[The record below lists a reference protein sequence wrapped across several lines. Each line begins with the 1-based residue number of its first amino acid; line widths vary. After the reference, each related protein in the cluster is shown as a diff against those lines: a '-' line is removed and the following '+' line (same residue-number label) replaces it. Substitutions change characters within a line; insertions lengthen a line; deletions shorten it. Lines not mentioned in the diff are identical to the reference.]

1 MPGAE
6 VVKGVNAR
14 GSTWNPEVAQVLIRE
29 HVQLDGALLPILHA
43 LQEEFGYIDEAAE
56 PLIAAALNRSR
67 AEIHGVVTFYHD
79 FRRAPAGRH
88 VLKLCRAEA
97 CQAAGGDALA
107 GRAQERLGLALGETA
122 ADGSVTLEPIYCL
135 GLCAVAPSAMIDGR
149 VVGRLDAQRLDA
161 LLAEVE
167 R

>member
-1 MPGAE
+1 MTGASA
-6 VVKGVNAR
+6 GGN
-14 GSTWNPEVAQVLIRE
+14 TWNPEVAQQLIRE
-29 HVQLDGALLPILHA
+29 HMQLDGALLPILHA
-43 LQEEFGYIDEAAE
+43 LQEEFGYIDEAAV
-56 PLIAAALNRSR
+56 PLIAEALNLSR
-67 AEIHGVVTFYHD
+67 AEVHGVVTFYHD

-107 GRAQERLGLALGETA
+107 ARACERLGVALGETA
-122 ADGSVTLEPIYCL
+122 ADGRVTLEPVYCL

-149 VVGRLDAQRLDA
+149 VVGRLDERRLDA